1 MLENEFWT
9 RKDEMVEAINEK
21 GYDVVELNDEHA
33 VIENEE
39 ETLELILGH
48 ANSTMWIEKIH
59 EI

>member
-21 GYDVVELNDEHA
+21 GYDVVEFNDEYA

-48 ANSTMWIEKIH
+48 ANSTMWIEKIR

>member
-9 RKDEMVEAINEK
+9 RKNEMVEDINEK
-21 GYDVVELNDEHA
+21 GYEVVEFNDEY
-33 VIENEE
+33 VIIENED

-48 ANSTMWIEKIH
+48 ANSTMWVEKIR